1 MKLRYVGSIILKD
14 YIVIK
19 MKNHLLPTTLLGA
32 TALVGYVTP
41 AAALS
46 PVEVQRIAKQRTV
59 QIEGCNKGSGV
70 IIQKNGNNYTV
81 LTAAHVVSDSGC
93 EVIAPDDTSYRV
105 TKVNIFPNQI
115 DLAVVNFTSNKNY
128 PVAKTIRNSDRIEA
142 GETIYV
148 SGFPVSTAI
157 AKSVFAFV
165 KGDVVSNGT
174 KQQEK
179 GYSLIYNNSTLPGY
193 SGGPV
198 WSDQGELI
206 AIHGQGD
213 IDTKLRD
220 TVNADVRIKTGF
232 NLGITVNTF
241 TKLASTAG
249 INGYEPVAIAAKPKP
264 IDDLIASAVQKER
277 QGNYRGVLVD
287 MDRAITLDAKNSR
300 PYYGRGLAKA
310 QLGDNKGAIADYNR
324 AIALNPNFTNAY
336 HNRGFSKSEIGDEK
350 GAIKDYNRAITLNPN
365 DDQAYNNRAS
375 AKSEVGD
382 KKGAINDW
390 NRAININPNFAFAY
404 HNRAIVE
411 ARLGNLKKAQNDWN
425 RALQINPQLA
435 PAYRNRGNIKSLF
448 GDARG
453 AIQDYNRAIFLN
465 PNDAQ
470 AFYNR
475 AHTESGL
482 GNKKKAVEDYN
493 RAINLYP
500 NDFQSYY
507 NRGITKFELGNRQAA
522 IEDYTRAIAINP
534 GFSYAYHNR
543 GTVKSALGDKAGALL
558 DWRKAA
564 EIFNQQGQ
572 VANYR
577 KSMSAI
583 ERLGS

>member
-1 MKLRYVGSIILKD
+1 
-14 YIVIK
+14 
-19 MKNHLLPTTLLGA
+19 MKNHLLPTALLG
-32 TALVGYVTP
+32 TTTLVGYVTP

-70 IIQKNGNNYTV
+70 IIRKNGSDYTV
-81 LTAAHVVSDSGC
+81 LTAAHVVSETGC
-93 EVIAPDDTSYRV
+93 EIIAPDDTSYRV
-105 TKVNIFPNQI
+105 NKVSIFPDQV
-115 DLAVVNFTSNKNY
+115 DLAVVNFTSTKNY
-128 PVAKTIRNSDRIEA
+128 PVAKTIRNSDRVEA
-142 GETIYV
+142 GETVYV
-148 SGFPVSTAI
+148 SGFPVSTVI

-179 GYSLIYNNSTLPGY
+179 GYSLIYNNNTLPGY

-249 INGYEPVAIAAKPKP
+249 LNGYEPVIIVAKPKP
-264 IDDLIASAVQKER
+264 IDDLIASGVQKER
-277 QGNYRGVLVD
+277 QGNYQGVLTD
-287 MDRAITLDAKNSR
+287 MNQAIALDAKNSR

-310 QLGDNKGAIADYNR
+310 KLGDNKGAIADYSR
-324 AIALNPNFTNAY
+324 AIALNPSFTNAY
-336 HNRGFSKSEIGDEK
+336 HNRGFSKSETGDEK
-350 GAIKDYNRAITLNPN
+350 GAIKDYNKAIALNPK

-382 KKGAINDW
+382 KQGAISDW
-390 NRAININPNFAFAY
+390 NRAININPNYAFAY

-411 ARLGNLKKAQNDWN
+411 ARLGNLQKAQNDWN
-425 RALQINPQLA
+425 RALQIDPQLA
-435 PAYRNRGNIKSLF
+435 PAYRNRGNVKSLF

-453 AIQDYNRAIFLN
+453 AIQDYNRAIALN
-465 PNDAQ
+465 PKDAQ
-470 AFYNR
+470 SFYNR
-475 AHTESGL
+475 AHTNSGL
-482 GNKKKAVEDYN
+482 GNRKEAIEDYN
-493 RAINLYP
+493 RAIALYP

-507 NRGITKFELGNRQAA
+507 NRGIAKFELGNREAA

-534 GFSYAYHNR
+534 SFSYAYHNR
-543 GTVKSALGDKAGALL
+543 GFVKSSLGDKSGALL
-558 DWRKAA
+558 DWKKAA
-564 EIFNQQGQ
+564 DIFNRQGQ

-577 KSMSAI
+577 KSLAAI